1 MKFRTYL
8 CAVGL
13 LSITFVKAS
22 TAFLLP
28 DPTTHKNWNLV
39 NHDNCGIQNNHIE
52 QRQLLISFVRD
63 ANIGEHPWVV
73 SVYIQNPAVGDVI
86 NHTNC
91 MGAIITDR
99 HVLSASSCF
108 NKFGSQKIPYRSVR
122 VRVGELDKG
131 TNPDC
136 SSDNHCAPKYKEYE
150 IAKVTYHSGNGYAED
165 GMNIALLTTDRQM
178 GVQQLCGADL
188 FGARG
193 SDGNP
198 TIGGQLGIKLS
209 GWGKNT
215 DSGVEEKKLRQARV
229 LGVTEEEN
237 TQVFNQLR
245 GSFLRRANRESSF
258 CVGQTGGE
266 SRHDTDI
273 GGPFMM
279 ERAVGSDRARMYL
292 VGILSFSTDRVNLP
306 QHGVPDVYV
315 KVKFFWP
322 WILDQIDPDLLP
334 TDLPHT
340 S

>member
-13 LSITFVKAS
+13 LSITFVE
-22 TAFLLP
+22 AFLLP

-108 NKFGSQKIPYRSVR
+108 NKFGSQEVPYHSVR

-136 SSDNHCAPKYKEYE
+136 SSDNHCAPKYNEYE

-178 GVQQLCGADL
+178 EFNSYVAPLCLEHGDL
-188 FGARG
+188 MET
-193 SDGNP
+193 DY
-198 TIGGQLGIKLS
+198 GGQLGIKLS
-209 GWGKNT
+209 GWGKNN
-215 DSGVEEKKLRQARV
+215 DSNVEEKKLKQARV
-229 LGVTEEEN
+229 LVLTEEEN